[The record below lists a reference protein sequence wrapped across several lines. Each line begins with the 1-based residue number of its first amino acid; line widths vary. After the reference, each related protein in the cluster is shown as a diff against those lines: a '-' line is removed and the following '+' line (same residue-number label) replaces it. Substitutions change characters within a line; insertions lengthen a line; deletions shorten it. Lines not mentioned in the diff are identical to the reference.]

1 MLFYA
6 GGTPDNPNIQG
17 YSFWDNTLSNL
28 GMTVAYSGK
37 TNTISMILFSSA
49 LILRAVSII
58 PFYLALR
65 LFFDENKKEQW
76 LSSIGAIFGI
86 IASISS
92 IGIAFTP
99 VDILEP
105 PHMFFVYVGGTSAVI
120 MSISFS
126 IAMYLN
132 KEFPKHYTYIF
143 ILYTVVNFTI
153 SIMGLVG
160 LASNRSLMVV
170 TQKIGAFTALIC
182 FIIIGYGAWKLE
194 KS

>member
-1 MLFYA
+1 
-6 GGTPDNPNIQG
+6 
-17 YSFWDNTLSNL
+17 
-28 GMTVAYSGK
+28 
-37 TNTISMILFSSA
+37 
-49 LILRAVSII
+49 
-58 PFYLALR
+58 
-65 LFFDENKKEQW
+65 
-76 LSSIGAIFGI
+76 
-86 IASISS
+86 
-92 IGIAFTP
+92 
-99 VDILEP
+99 
-105 PHMFFVYVGGTSAVI
+105 MFFVYVGGTSAVI